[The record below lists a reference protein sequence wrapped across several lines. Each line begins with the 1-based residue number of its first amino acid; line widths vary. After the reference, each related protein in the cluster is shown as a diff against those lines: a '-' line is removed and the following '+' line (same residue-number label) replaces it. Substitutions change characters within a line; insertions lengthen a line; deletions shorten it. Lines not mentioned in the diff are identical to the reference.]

1 MDPLGHLIEW
11 SAEYGLL
18 GVFLVVFSERIIPIF
33 PSYAILVAVGIGAE
47 SGAWSPLAALI
58 AAIAGSYVGGSIYYF
73 CAASVSEQRSFRFLT
88 RFALIFGTSS
98 DKVEKMIHYFRTNQS
113 ALSFTAQLVPTVRLV
128 APAIAGLLKV
138 NPGPFALAAGFGVAV
153 WNGLFFLIGY
163 VCARMSFDGNVSEL
177 ALEVMIILMVVE
189 GIAFFI
195 WRRLRRR
202 KAAAEAEG

>member
-47 SGAWSPLAALI
+47 SGAWSWPAALI

-98 DKVEKMIHYFRTNQS
+98 EKVEKMILYFRTNQS

-138 NPGPFALAAGFGVAV
+138 NPGPSPLLRAWALPYGTASSSSSASSVRG
-153 WNGLFFLIGY
+153 
-163 VCARMSFDGNVSEL
+163 SP
-177 ALEVMIILMVVE
+177 LM
-189 GIAFFI
+189 AMFRN
-195 WRRLRRR
+195 WRWR
-202 KAAAEAEG
+202 

>member
-47 SGAWSPLAALI
+47 SGAWAWPAALI

-98 DKVEKMIHYFRTNQS
+98 EKVEKMILYFRTNQS

-138 NPGPFALAAGFGVAV
+138 NPGPFAIAAGLGVAV
-153 WNGLFFLIGY
+153 WNGLFFFIGFI
-163 VCARMSFDGNVSEL
+163 CARLSFDGNVSEL
-177 ALEVMIILMVVE
+177 ALEVMVILMVVE

-195 WRRLRRR
+195 WRRLRKR
-202 KAAAEAEG
+202 KARVEAEG